1 MSIVKSM
8 ISALLLVAAGA
19 FATVANAQTGD
30 GSTIRLMSNP
40 SGTQSYP
47 PFVIKKFGLD
57 KKYGFNLEV
66 IPFSNSQAAIAAVQG
81 KSVEAVVQD
90 WTTIARM
97 RNQNIPIIGVAPFL
111 AYVNTVL
118 VPADSEIRNIG
129 DLKGKRLGIF
139 SKTSSDWI
147 LLQAAAKKSYN
158 VDLSKEATLHEGA
171 PALLRGTMEQ
181 GQLDATL
188 MYNSLTPDMLLSGK
202 AKLLI
207 TVHDIVAEM
216 GITEVPYLMYAMRE
230 DYAKE
235 NPENARAFVAAYR
248 EAIDIL
254 LTNAEVWQEQGE
266 IMKLAPEA
274 TEMFRQGA
282 NKEFVKEFKPEM
294 ADAIKETFAILLDV
308 AGPEIVGMTAMPDR
322 VFTMDYQ

>member
-8 ISALLLVAAGA
+8 VSALLLVAAGT
-19 FATVANAQTGD
+19 FATSANAQMGD
-30 GSTIRLMSNP
+30 GGTIRLMSNP

-47 PFVIKKFGLD
+47 PFVMKNFELD

-66 IPFSNSQAAIAAVQG
+66 IPFTNAQAAIAAVQG
-81 KSVEAVVQD
+81 KSVETVVQD

-118 VPADSEIRNIG
+118 VPADSDIKTIG

-158 VDLSKEATLHEGA
+158 VDLSKEATLQEGA

-188 MYNSLTPDMLLSGK
+188 MYNSLTPDMLLAGK

-230 DYAKE
+230 DYAVE
-235 NPENARAFVAAYR
+235 NPENAKAFVAAYR

-254 LTNAEVWQEQGE
+254 LSNEEVWREQGE

-282 NKEFVKEFKPEM
+282 SKEFVKEFKPEM
-294 ADAIKETFAILLDV
+294 ADAINETFAILLDV
-308 AGPEIVGMTAMPDR
+308 AGPDVIGMTAMPDK